1 MHAHVVRSG
10 HRRDIRARNVGF
22 GQDQVLRRL
31 RPGAPRSRRACFQRI
46 QNMKRSLPRH
56 VLRLMMIT
64 PVESPDIP
72 IIVVQDLLRY
82 TGAVGRLRAS
92 RSRRALFVAP

>member
-1 MHAHVVRSG
+1 M
-10 HRRDIRARNVGF
+10 
-22 GQDQVLRRL
+22 
-31 RPGAPRSRRACFQRI
+31 
-46 QNMKRSLPRH
+46 PRH

-82 TGAVGRLRAS
+82 TGAVGRLRRTS
-92 RSRRALFVAP
+92 PNNVWNTMG